1 MKYKITTLTRTI
13 PADLETPVA
22 IYLKIRD
29 LFPKSA
35 LLESSDYHT
44 THGSVSLIGIDPIA
58 EFRVAGEQIIKSYPG
73 QEPTVTD
80 ITAGVDVVDQ
90 LHDYIASYDI
100 DSVNGNGMLGYT
112 AYDAVRYFESV
123 KIQPREAKLSA
134 IPDMLYIL
142 YRFIIRVNHYKNE
155 MTIIENICPGQESNT
170 DELIAI
176 LHNNNIAQYPFV
188 AHDDIESPITD
199 QEYCKIVEKGVQHA
213 RRGDVF
219 QIVLSRRFSQG
230 FSGDE
235 FNVYR
240 ALRCINP
247 SPYLFYF
254 DFGDFKVFGSS
265 PETHLRVEGGKAYI
279 DPIAGTFKRTGDDAK
294 DHALAEALLVDEK
307 ENAEH
312 IMLVDLARNDL
323 SRCGGKVE
331 IEFLKQIQFY
341 SHVIHMVSRVKATLP
356 EGADPYRLFANTFP
370 AGTLSGAPKVRAMQ
384 LIDEI
389 EPHSRVVYG
398 GCIGYLGFDGSL
410 NQAITIRS
418 FLSHGNR
425 LYSQAGAG
433 IVARS
438 CPEKELQETNNK
450 LGALTKAV
458 KYAETFGKQ

>member
-155 MTIIENICPGQESNT
+155 MTIIENICPNQESNT

-199 QEYCKIVEKGVQHA
+199 QEYCKIVEKAYSMHA
-213 RRGDVF
+213 AAMC
-219 QIVLSRRFSQG
+219 SRSSSHADSLKAFRVTNLMYIAPCDASIPHPTSSTSTSETSKSSAHLPRHTFAS
-230 FSGDE
+230 
-235 FNVYR
+235 R
-240 ALRCINP
+240 A
-247 SPYLFYF
+247 
-254 DFGDFKVFGSS
+254 
-265 PETHLRVEGGKAYI
+265 
-279 DPIAGTFKRTGDDAK
+279 
-294 DHALAEALLVDEK
+294 
-307 ENAEH
+307 
-312 IMLVDLARNDL
+312 ARPT
-323 SRCGGKVE
+323 STR
-331 IEFLKQIQFY
+331 
-341 SHVIHMVSRVKATLP
+341 LP
-356 EGADPYRLFANTFP
+356 EHSSAPATMPRTMRSPRLCSLTRKRMPNT
-370 AGTLSGAPKVRAMQ
+370 
-384 LIDEI
+384 
-389 EPHSRVVYG
+389 
-398 GCIGYLGFDGSL
+398 
-410 NQAITIRS
+410 
-418 FLSHGNR
+418 
-425 LYSQAGAG
+425 
-433 IVARS
+433 S
-438 CPEKELQETNNK
+438 CS
-450 LGALTKAV
+450 
-458 KYAETFGKQ
+458 